1 MHVQSLS
8 GMFNF
13 TFEKT
18 SEEIIAAA
26 TRKRDSVRTK
36 IGEREGRI
44 ANIRSEYKITDESM
58 INMLAKARQQNESL
72 HYNNSSPT
80 PSNAMTE
87 GNVTIGAGIVN
98 MLLTERD
105 FIESEKSQ
113 VEKLDVIVR
122 NLRDLPN
129 DKGGVRGHRLS
140 YDELRYLGF

>member
-18 SEEIIAAA
+18 SEEIVAAA
-26 TRKRDSVRTK
+26 TRKRDSIRKK
-36 IGEREGRI
+36 IGERESRI

-58 INMLAKARQQNESL
+58 INMLAKARQQNEL
-72 HYNNSSPT
+72 HYNNSSGIPA
-80 PSNAMTE
+80 NAMTE
-87 GNVTIGAGIVN
+87 GSVTIGAGIVN

-105 FIESEKSQ
+105 FIEGEKAQ

-140 YDELRYLGF
+140 YEELRYLGF

>member
-18 SEEIIAAA
+18 SEEIVAAA
-26 TRKRDSVRTK
+26 TRKRDSIRTK
-36 IGEREGRI
+36 IGERESRI

-58 INMLAKARQQNESL
+58 INMLAKARQQNEL
-72 HYNNSSPT
+72 HYNNSSAIPA
-80 PSNAMTE
+80 NAMTE

-105 FIESEKSQ
+105 FIEGEKAQ

-140 YDELRYLGF
+140 YEELRYLGF